1 MKQLVRLFIA
11 SIALPSAA
19 SAQWMGGLGAQG
31 QSSSLGTGP
40 SSWQA
45 STELGARFTTPF
57 ALSDGQASLARG
69 DKGLN
74 LDLVSLRQQLF
85 SPAWNGLRGLATL
98 DYANP
103 SHLGQPSSS
112 SFAGS
117 SSISYR
123 RGTTGAW
130 TGYRVERGAVG
141 SLQLGTWRQVTQNLT
156 VSISSMLRRVRTG
169 GTAGSTYFDSI
180 WVDTGGWRQYQ
191 VVRPGSPGT
200 LRRWTENEATLGW
213 QRGFVALDGLLGWR
227 PAVDTSVGGGTWY
240 RGSATIS
247 LGRSAALNLGA
258 GRSAQIGSAAR
269 STGRYARVGVR
280 FAPAALLRANDRPE
294 ITPAAAAFLVDRVR
308 DGEYVVRVR
317 VPHAR
322 TVELSGDF
330 NGWRPMS
337 LIRDRDDSWTAS
349 LVVPPGTYRMNIR
362 VDGERWTPPPGAPSV
377 EDEFNGKVG
386 LVVIR

>member
-1 MKQLVRLFIA
+1 VKQLVRLVIA

-31 QSSSLGTGP
+31 QSSSPGAGP
-40 SSWQA
+40 STWQA

-57 ALSDGQASLARG
+57 ASTDGQASLARG
-69 DKGLN
+69 DKGLS
-74 LDLVSLRQQLF
+74 LSLASLRQQLF
-85 SPAWNGLRGLATL
+85 SPAWNGFRGLATL

-103 SHLGQPSSS
+103 AHPGQPSSS
-112 SFAGS
+112 SFTGS

-123 RGTTGAW
+123 RGMNGAW

-141 SLQLGTWRQVTQNLT
+141 SLQLGTWRQVGPNLT

-169 GTAGSTYFDSI
+169 GMPGGTYFDSI

-191 VVRPGSPGT
+191 VVRPGTPGT
-200 LRRWTENEATLGW
+200 LRRWTENEATIGW
-213 QRGFVALDGLLGWR
+213 QHGFLALDGLVGWR

-240 RGSATIS
+240 RGSATVA
-247 LGRSAALNLGA
+247 LGRNAALNLGA
-258 GRSAQIGSAAR
+258 GRSAQIGPAVR
-269 STGRYARVGVR
+269 TTGRYARVGVR
-280 FAPAALLRANDRPE
+280 FAPAALLRPDDRPE

-308 DGEYVVRVR
+308 SGEYVVRVR

-330 NGWRPMS
+330 NDWRPLS
-337 LIRDRDDSWTAS
+337 LTRDRDDSWTLS
-349 LVVPPGTYRMNIR
+349 LNVPPGTYRMNIR